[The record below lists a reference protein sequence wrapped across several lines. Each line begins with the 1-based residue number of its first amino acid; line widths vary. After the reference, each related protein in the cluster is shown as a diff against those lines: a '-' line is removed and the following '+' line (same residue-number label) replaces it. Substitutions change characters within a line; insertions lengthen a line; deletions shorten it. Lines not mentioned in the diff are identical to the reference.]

1 MRHAP
6 TAVLAGLVLALLSA
20 CVTPG
25 RTTAEPA
32 ATRPG
37 AAPLAESPMAPLV
50 VASDLD
56 NMPFAGVDE
65 DGTPIGRDVE
75 MMEAIAATLGRPIR
89 WHRADFETLLPSAQ
103 GGWPDVVCATIGVTE
118 ERARK
123 VAFSRPYFETVI
135 TVVVRSG
142 AGEPRGWDDLNGL
155 LVAAGTGT
163 TSEDAVRR
171 KLPRA
176 VLAPV
181 SKQGLTSA
189 ERLLLGEV
197 DGIAMD
203 GPNAEALVA
212 DSGGALTT
220 LHTPLTAERYALVLP
235 PGRTELLADI
245 NAALRDLERSGQ
257 LKRWN
262 GKWGLRPV
270 ASSPDR

>member
-1 MRHAP
+1 MAL
-6 TAVLAGLVLALLSA
+6 VAGLLLALLGA
-20 CVTPG
+20 CVTVAGPG
-25 RTTAEPA
+25 NTGSA
-32 ATRPG
+32 ADG
-37 AAPLAESPMAPLV
+37 QQVVPLV

-56 NMPFAGVDE
+56 NMPFAGLDE
-65 DGTPIGRDVE
+65 AGTPIGRDVE
-75 MMEAIAATLGRPIR
+75 MMEAIAKAIGRPIR

-103 GGWPDVVCATIGVTE
+103 GDWPDVVCATMGITE

-142 AGEPRGWDDLNGL
+142 AGEPRGWDDLDGR
-155 LVAAGTGT
+155 LVAAGAGT
-163 TSEDAVRR
+163 TSEEAVRR

-176 VLAPV
+176 VLAPR
-181 SKQGLTSA
+181 SKQDLTSA

-203 GPNAEALVA
+203 GPAADALVA
-212 DSGGALTT
+212 ESGGALTT
-220 LHTPLTAERYALVLP
+220 LHTPLAAERYALVLP
-235 PGRTELLADI
+235 PSRKDLLAAI
-245 NAALRDLERSGQ
+245 NSALLDLERSGQ
-257 LKRWN
+257 MKRWN